1 MSHLFKPSA
10 MAIDTLEQL
19 FIKANNDLN
28 YVQCKLEA
36 EFNWRQP
43 DQVDPFKL
51 MLRIKRI
58 QDELPTVENECR
70 KLLAAKQD
78 LIDKTREI
86 LVANRAQLRR
96 LQARAGTPICCDED
110 DAVYG
115 SFVKVLHEWNNQLLS
130 EDNLVDT
137 DGVALEDLNQ
147 KLFSSLIQD

>member
-1 MSHLFKPSA
+1 MLHSLKPSA
-10 MAIDTLEQL
+10 IAIDTLEQH

-28 YVQCKLEA
+28 YVQHKLEA
-36 EFNWRQP
+36 EFNGRGP

-58 QDELPTVENECR
+58 QDELPSVEAECR

-78 LIDKTREI
+78 LIDKTKEV
-86 LVANRAQLRR
+86 LVANRALLRR
-96 LQARAGTPICCDED
+96 LQARAGAPICCDED

-115 SFVKVLHEWNNQLLS
+115 SFVKVLHEWNKQLQSDDNALS
-130 EDNLVDT
+130 T
-137 DGVALEDLNQ
+137 DCIALEGLNQ